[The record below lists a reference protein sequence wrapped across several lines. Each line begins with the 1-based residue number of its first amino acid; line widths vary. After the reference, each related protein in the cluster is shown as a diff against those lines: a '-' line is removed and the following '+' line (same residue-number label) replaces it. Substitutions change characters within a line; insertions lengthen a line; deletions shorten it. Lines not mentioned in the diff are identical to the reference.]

1 MCARLA
7 SSGRKHPPVAAAQG
21 SSPDCRFGDGAG
33 SQFIDYTALS
43 SKPAA
48 RRCCCRSMGQTD
60 RRTDGRTLDRF
71 IIVNPGVPLTL
82 ILCFLSS
89 NLYLYFIAIVWIQH
103 VLLPYQTKRFDF
115 EWTLLRTL
123 YTYIRVYMERVCVQ
137 PRPSAVNMTL
147 PAFAG
152 ERRAA
157 APLSIYFS
165 CSALSSK
172 LVASHCCCRS
182 IE

>member
-1 MCARLA
+1 MSSVGQQRQEA
-7 SSGRKHPPVAAAQG
+7 S
-21 SSPDCRFGDGAG
+21 
-33 SQFIDYTALS
+33 
-43 SKPAA
+43 A
-48 RRCCCRSMGQTD
+48 RRRCPREFPRLSFWGWRRVPVYRPYGTQQQTRRTPLLLSIDGTD
-60 RRTDGRTLDRF
+60 RQTDGRTLDRF

-182 IE
+182 IG